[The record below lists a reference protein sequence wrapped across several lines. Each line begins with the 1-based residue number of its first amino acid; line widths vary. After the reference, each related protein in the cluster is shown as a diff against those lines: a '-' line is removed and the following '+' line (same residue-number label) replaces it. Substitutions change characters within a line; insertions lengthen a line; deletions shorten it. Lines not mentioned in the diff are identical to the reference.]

1 MARSYLPSFITEYFS
16 SIEEHHC
23 WSDWTD
29 VFLSKGGSK
38 EDPCKGYEE
47 GGISE
52 AEISSTHSLTRFQT
66 MITCDDR
73 IEIQPNLA
81 LDESDPDKRYLN

>member
-16 SIEEHHC
+16 SIEEHPC

-38 EDPCKGYEE
+38 EDPCKEYEQD
-47 GGISE
+47 GFSE
-52 AEISSTHSLTRFQT
+52 ASAHSLTRFQT

-81 LDESDPDKRYLN
+81 IHESDPKKRYLN

>member
-38 EDPCKGYEE
+38 EDPCKEYEE
-47 GGISE
+47 DGFSK
-52 AEISSTHSLTRFQT
+52 SSTHSLTRFQT

-73 IEIQPNLA
+73 IEKEPNPA
-81 LDESDPDKRYLN
+81 INESNPDEGYLD